1 VNGSLPILLFLLA
14 FLIITGVS
22 TVFAGKSPECVGN
35 CGRELSECTSSCRPN
50 TECFDRC
57 NQISAL
63 FVNEILECQN
73 NCADEIAA
81 CQDLC
86 LEYNQDCVENCPER
100 SE

>member
-35 CGRELSECTSSCRPN
+35 CGRELSE